1 MQRVALVGPAGSGK
15 TTFGRRLGAAA
26 SLPLV
31 ELDGIYHQ
39 PGWEELAAEPFR
51 RRVDEIVRTE
61 RWIIDGNYS
70 VVRDLVWAR
79 ADTVVCFDIGRIVV
93 LRRVLARTLRR
104 AITRETLWNGNRE
117 PLTNFYR
124 WDPNKNVIRWAWVK
138 YPEYSTC
145 DREAEADPAF
155 AHMASFLER
164 VHNMWAIGCHIAS
177 GLEFLH
183 SHKHVHRDLK
193 PANGMH
199 FSIYI

>member
-138 YPEYSTC
+138 YPEYSTRY
-145 DREAEADPAF
+145 REAEADPAF
-155 AHMASFLER
+155 AHINFIRFESPAAPKL
-164 VHNMWAIGCHIAS
+164 W
-177 GLEFLH
+177 LQ
-183 SHKHVHRDLK
+183 DLTT
-193 PANGMH
+193 
-199 FSIYI
+199 